1 MVNIIIGTGYV
12 SLVSGACLAD
22 FGNTVV
28 CVDSDANK
36 IAKLKNGDITI
47 FEPGLEEVV
56 ERNVKV
62 GRLAFTTEL
71 GSSLNNSDVVFI
83 AVGTPPMEDGSA
95 DLQYVEQ
102 VARRL
107 GRFIN
112 KCIII
117 VSLIRLFTPQNIG
130 KALR

>member
-1 MVNIIIGTGYV
+1 MVNITIIGTGYV
-12 SLVSGACLAD
+12 GLVSGACLAD

-56 ERNVKV
+56 ERDVKV

-71 GSSLNNSDVVFI
+71 ASSLNNSDVVFI
-83 AVGTPPMEDGSA
+83 AGGTLPAEDGSA

-102 VARRL
+102 VARQI
-107 GRFIN
+107 GRFVN
-112 KCIII
+112 KYAI
-117 VSLIRLFTPQNIG
+117 VVDKTTQAI
-130 KALR
+130 

>member
-1 MVNIIIGTGYV
+1 VVNITIIGTGYV
-12 SLVSGACLAD
+12 GLVSGACLAD

-56 ERNVKV
+56 ERDVKV

-71 GSSLNNSDVVFI
+71 ASSLNNSDVVFI
-83 AVGTPPMEDGSA
+83 AGGTLPAEDGSA

-102 VARRL
+102 VARQI
-107 GRFIN
+107 GRFVN
-112 KCIII
+112 KYAI
-117 VSLIRLFTPQNIG
+117 VVDKTTQAI
-130 KALR
+130 